1 VRTMYYWSFTR
12 RKGIKRLLVGGLHRD
27 ESSITEPILRA
38 LEGCEPESG
47 SVVLADLG
55 GTSRLSTLD
64 ERFYTAREGKEL
76 TALIDEV
83 HPQLYVE
90 LHTYMPSSYGRLT
103 SASRM
108 DIEGVPP
115 LIELEAGI
123 LHAST
128 SPVLRAMFAA
138 EDLCLL
144 LEVPGGAEEVA
155 LDLLKSAISCSSK
168 GEYVELIKSKYPEQV
183 AAGMRLFE
191 SFYGER
197 FEYP

>member
-1 VRTMYYWSFTR
+1 MYYWNFTR
-12 RKGIKRLLVGGLHRD
+12 GSGIKRLLVGGLHRD

-38 LEGCEPESG
+38 LEGFEPESG

-64 ERFYTAREGKEL
+64 ESFYSTCEGKEL
-76 TALIDEV
+76 VNLIERV
-83 HPQLYVE
+83 RPQLYVE

-103 SASRM
+103 SPNRI

-128 SPVLRAMFAA
+128 SPVLRPMFAA
-138 EDLCLL
+138 DDLCLL
-144 LEVPGGAEEVA
+144 LEIPEGAEKVA
-155 LDLLKSAISCSSK
+155 LGLLRGVISCSSK
-168 GEYVELIKSKYPEQV
+168 GECVELIRGRYPEQV

-191 SFYGER
+191 SFYGEK
-197 FEYP
+197 FSYP

>member
-1 VRTMYYWSFTR
+1 MYLWRFTR
-12 RKGIKRLLVGGLHRD
+12 DSGIRRLLVGGVHRG
-27 ESSITEPILRA
+27 ESKTTEPLLRA

-55 GTSRLSTLD
+55 GTSPLSTLD
-64 ERFYTAREGKEL
+64 ERFYSTRDGKRL
-76 TALIDEV
+76 VQLIGEV
-83 HPQLYVE
+83 RPQIYVE
-90 LHTYMPSSYGRLT
+90 VHTYMPSSYARLT

-115 LIELEAGI
+115 LVELEAGI

-128 SPVLRAMFAA
+128 SPLLRGMFGRD
-138 EDLCLL
+138 DLCLL
-144 LEVPGGAEEVA
+144 LEVPEGATEPA
-155 LDLLKSAISCSSK
+155 LKILKGALSSNSK
-168 GEYVELIKSKYPEQV
+168 VECIDFLRERYPEQI

-191 SFYGER
+191 RFYGER